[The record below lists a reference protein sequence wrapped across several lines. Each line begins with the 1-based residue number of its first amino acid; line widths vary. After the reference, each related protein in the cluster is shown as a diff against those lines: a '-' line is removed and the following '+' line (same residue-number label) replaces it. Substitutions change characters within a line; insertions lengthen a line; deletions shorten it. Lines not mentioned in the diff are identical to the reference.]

1 MPFKYHFIA
10 LASAALLSAGAS
22 HAADGQAK
30 TTSAATTVEQ
40 SMAPAKTNSTVKVM
54 HAEREQLAQKLRAGK
69 TRADLD
75 KILQDNGFRISAIN
89 EDKKDYLE
97 YEVVKGQNSYEV
109 QMDFSDG
116 PSHATKIQVEPNM
129 WRADTTKRMLKDANY
144 KHAGAL
150 AADPKGRYS
159 DRRYTKGWNDEKD
172 RLEKA
177 LPAHL
182 KVTEYKTKLQAL
194 GYKVTAVNDREKD
207 YVEYEI
213 AKGDNSYEVQID
225 LDPATQTAKKIDVT
239 SNLWEAEATD
249 RATDK
254 KS

>member
-1 MPFKYHFIA
+1 MKFKTHFIA
-10 LASAALLSAGAS
+10 LASAALLSTGIAQ
-22 HAADGQAK
+22 AADGHTKTMPATK
-30 TTSAATTVEQ
+30 TTEQ
-40 SMAPAKTNSTVKVM
+40 SVAPAKSTSAMKAM
-54 HAEREQLAQKLRAGK
+54 NAEREQLAQKLRAGK

-109 QMDFSDG
+109 QMDFNDG

-129 WRADTTKRMLKDANY
+129 WRADTTKRMLKNANY
-144 KHAGAL
+144 KHASAL
-150 AADPKGRYS
+150 VADPEGRYS
-159 DRRYTKGWNDEKD
+159 DRRYMKGWNDEKE

-177 LPAHL
+177 LPGHL
-182 KVTEYKTKLQAL
+182 KVTEYKAKLQAL

>member
-1 MPFKYHFIA
+1 MKFKTHFIA
-10 LASAALLSAGAS
+10 LASAALLSTGIAQ
-22 HAADGQAK
+22 AADGHTKTMPATK
-30 TTSAATTVEQ
+30 TTEQ
-40 SMAPAKTNSTVKVM
+40 SVAPAKSTSAMKAM
-54 HAEREQLAQKLRAGK
+54 NAEREQLAQKLRAGK

-150 AADPKGRYS
+150 SGQLGAAHAGHDGARAPRQVGRA
-159 DRRYTKGWNDEKD
+159 W
-172 RLEKA
+172 RLFE
-177 LPAHL
+177 
-182 KVTEYKTKLQAL
+182 AL
-194 GYKVTAVNDREKD
+194 GRGQHDGQACGLLR
-207 YVEYEI
+207 
-213 AKGDNSYEVQID
+213 
-225 LDPATQTAKKIDVT
+225 
-239 SNLWEAEATD
+239 
-249 RATDK
+249 
-254 KS
+254 

>member
-1 MPFKYHFIA
+1 MKCNQHLIA
-10 LASAALLSAGAS
+10 IASAALLATGMA
-22 HAADGQAK
+22 HAADSNTKATK
-30 TTSAATTVEQ
+30 TAD
-40 SMAPAKTNSTVKVM
+40 
-54 HAEREQLAQKLRAGK
+54 HAVSVPMSDSGLKAMNADRAQLAQKLRSAK
-69 TRADLD
+69 MRADLD
-75 KILQDNGFRISAIN
+75 KVLHDNGYRISAIN

-97 YEVVKGQNSYEV
+97 YEVVKGQNSYEI
-109 QMDFSDG
+109 QIHFKDG
-116 PSHATKIQVEPNM
+116 ATNATKIEVEPNM

-144 KHAGAL
+144 KHASAL
-150 AADPKGRYS
+150 VADPEGRYS
-159 DRRYTKGWNDEKD
+159 DRRYMKGWKDEKE

-177 LPAHL
+177 LPANL
-182 KVTEYKTKLQAL
+182 KVTEYKGKLQAL

-239 SNLWEAEATD
+239 SNLWEAESTD
-249 RATDK
+249 RTTDK